1 MRWGTNQSTICN
13 NCCSLYYGWTGSG
26 CSGRLENWHGSW
38 LPRLMRKSPKVLIQ
52 NTDYYCRKYIF
63 KNLNSHWF
71 CFQMSLHFRYDVTK
85 DDVKVHQRWDKRRVT
100 TVGHDI
106 ALIKL
111 PYAVETVN
119 ENADGNIVL
128 PICLDWSSS
137 GVCYIL
143 IHISCLDFI

>member
-1 MRWGTNQSTICN
+1 
-13 NCCSLYYGWTGSG
+13 
-26 CSGRLENWHGSW
+26 
-38 LPRLMRKSPKVLIQ
+38 MRKSPKVLIQ
-52 NTDYYCRKYIF
+52 NIDYYCRKYIEDF
-63 KNLNSHWF
+63 LKLNSHRF

-119 ENADGNIVL
+119 ENANGNIVL

>member
-1 MRWGTNQSTICN
+1 
-13 NCCSLYYGWTGSG
+13 
-26 CSGRLENWHGSW
+26 
-38 LPRLMRKSPKVLIQ
+38 
-52 NTDYYCRKYIF
+52 
-63 KNLNSHWF
+63 
-71 CFQMSLHFRYDVTK
+71 MSLNFRYDVTK

-119 ENADGNIVL
+119 ENANGNIVL

-143 IHISCLDFI
+143 IHISGLDFI

>member
-1 MRWGTNQSTICN
+1 M
-13 NCCSLYYGWTGSG
+13 
-26 CSGRLENWHGSW
+26 
-38 LPRLMRKSPKVLIQ
+38 
-52 NTDYYCRKYIF
+52 
-63 KNLNSHWF
+63 
-71 CFQMSLHFRYDVTK
+71 
-85 DDVKVHQRWDKRRVT
+85 VHQRWDKRRVT

-137 GVCYIL
+137 GVCYIFM
-143 IHISCLDFI
+143 HISWLNVIIVLSIQPLFNLQTFSVAP

>member
-1 MRWGTNQSTICN
+1 
-13 NCCSLYYGWTGSG
+13 
-26 CSGRLENWHGSW
+26 
-38 LPRLMRKSPKVLIQ
+38 
-52 NTDYYCRKYIF
+52 
-63 KNLNSHWF
+63 
-71 CFQMSLHFRYDVTK
+71 MSLNFRYDVTK

-119 ENADGNIVL
+119 ENANGNIVL

-143 IHISCLDFI
+143 IHVSCLDFYLLIVLNIQPLFDLQTFSVAP

>member
-1 MRWGTNQSTICN
+1 
-13 NCCSLYYGWTGSG
+13 
-26 CSGRLENWHGSW
+26 
-38 LPRLMRKSPKVLIQ
+38 
-52 NTDYYCRKYIF
+52 
-63 KNLNSHWF
+63 
-71 CFQMSLHFRYDVTK
+71 MSLNFRYDVTK

-119 ENADGNIVL
+119 ENANGNIVL

-137 GVCYIL
+137 GVCYFFIP
-143 IHISCLDFI
+143 ISCLDFNDYLLIVLIFNHYSICKHS